1 MFSEFKEKTNDMEYV
16 NVFVVI
22 LVLRVMEKVFSKMQ
36 QLKWKRGAQS
46 SLIDI
51 CKILEIQI

>member
-1 MFSEFKEKTNDMEYV
+1 MEYV

-36 QLKWKRGAQS
+36 QLNWKRGAQS

-51 CKILEIQI
+51 CKILEI

>member
-51 CKILEIQI
+51 CKILEI